1 MYDHVKPYMWSL
13 KSELVN
19 NMDTFSD
26 QCITTSP
33 AHQNPARSQ
42 NFILETYFIIPFL
55 NLIPIRSN
63 ITSTNLLYTSLEA
76 RFFLILIFAYFFK
89 AKSSPKTLK
98 NIDIMLKVA
107 I

>member
-1 MYDHVKPYMWSL
+1 MYDHVKPYMRSL

-76 RFFLILIFAYFFK
+76 RFFFNFNFCLFFQGK
-89 AKSSPKTLK
+89 VKPKDFK
-98 NIDIMLKVA
+98 KY
-107 I
+107 

>member
-1 MYDHVKPYMWSL
+1 
-13 KSELVN
+13 
-19 NMDTFSD
+19 MDTFSD
-26 QCITTSP
+26 QFITTSP

-42 NFILETYFIIPFL
+42 NFILETYFIIPFS
-55 NLIPIRSN
+55 NLILIRSN

-76 RFFLILIFAYFFK
+76 RFFFSILAYFFK
-89 AKSSPKTLK
+89 AKSSSKTLK

>member
-1 MYDHVKPYMWSL
+1 
-13 KSELVN
+13 
-19 NMDTFSD
+19 MDTFSD

-76 RFFLILIFAYFFK
+76 RFFFNFLIFAYFFK